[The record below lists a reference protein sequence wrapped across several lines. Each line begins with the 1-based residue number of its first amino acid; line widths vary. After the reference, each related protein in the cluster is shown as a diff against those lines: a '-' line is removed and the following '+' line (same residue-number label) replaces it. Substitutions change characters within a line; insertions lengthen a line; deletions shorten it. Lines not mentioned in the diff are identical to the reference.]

1 MLNKNDG
8 VRLIE
13 IRANTVAYELRC
25 DTHNYPLLFMHEQI
39 RRVYNIFRNQYSA
52 EYNYELVQVKYD
64 KEE

>member
-13 IRANTVAYELRC
+13 IRPNAVTYELRG
-25 DTHNYPLLFMHEQI
+25 DTHNYPVLFIHE
-39 RRVYNIFRNQYSA
+39 RVYRAYNIFRNQYSA
-52 EYNYELVQVKYD
+52 GYNYELVQVEYV

>member
-13 IRANTVAYELRC
+13 IRPNAVAYELRG
-25 DTHNYPLLFMHEQI
+25 DTHNYQVLFIHEQV
-39 RRVYNIFRNQYSA
+39 RRVNTIFRNQYSA
-52 EYNYELVQVKYD
+52 GYNYELVQVEYV